1 MRGHWPF
8 AGRAALLGEIGERVR
23 APGGAVLTG
32 DAGVGKSRLAAE
44 AVELLPPGGPRVLRV
59 AATRAAA
66 RLPFGVF
73 GHLLPVPD
81 VRTMSNPLRWAE
93 EAITGGAGALLL
105 VVDDAHLLDPAS
117 AALVKHLVVHRGHRV
132 LATVREGEPVPD
144 AVRSLWK
151 EGPCSLLPVAPLTLA
166 ESAAILRG
174 ALGGPVLHYTAA
186 RLWRTAGGNALFL
199 RELVEAGTAGGH
211 LAEHTGIWRW
221 DGDLPMTP
229 RLQDLIRHRAGEVP
243 AAEREVLRLVALGE
257 PLAAEPLARLT
268 SDAAVEGAVA
278 RGLIRLTSDG
288 RRIDACL
295 GHPLYGELARG
306 EASPLLIRRTL
317 AALAAAVE
325 ATGMRRAADR
335 FQVAVW
341 RLESGAPQDPEG
353 AVDGC
358 LRATAAYDLGLA
370 ERLARAALAAGGGH
384 GAAVALARVLYL
396 TGRGAEADVLLAG
409 REGRDDAEI
418 VELAAMRAFGIG
430 LTGFSVADPLTVLDE
445 AAGAVAGESP
455 EITGMRAWISAQ
467 RGDFARARHA
477 LTGPALTGRAGA
489 YAAVGRTILAA
500 YTEDAATT
508 ETSAEA
514 AFSAYDGWD
523 AIADAETSVQ
533 CARLVGRVSTGDVTG
548 ALAVADEMTRRFE
561 ARFAGWNLGVAG
573 FLGHR
578 AQILRLL
585 GRTREALETAR
596 EGAARLTDGTAG
608 FSGLCLGELAHAAAL
623 LGLRAEAEPTL
634 AAAVARGAPGFELI
648 DFPARLAATWVAA
661 LDGDGSGAVE
671 AALACAA
678 EAERRGLGGYL
689 VFALHDVVRLG
700 RAALVADRLAAL
712 AGRMGGAL
720 AELCAGHAAGAAAGD
735 AIALERTARG
745 FQNAGL
751 VLYAAEAEAH
761 AAAAYERAGSA
772 RAARA
777 ARARGWRLAARCQ
790 GARTPALVGL
800 AFPELTARQ
809 REVAGLAASGLS
821 NREIATLLHTSV
833 RTVSNHLVAVYARL
847 GVNDR
852 ADLADML
859 TP

>member
-8 AGRAALLGEIGERVR
+8 AGRAALLGEIGELVR

-44 AVELLPPGGPRVLRV
+44 AVGLLPPGRFRVLRV
-59 AATRAAA
+59 GATRAAA
-66 RLPFGVF
+66 RLPFGAF

-81 VRTMSNPLRWAE
+81 VRTLPNPLRWAE
-93 EAITGGAGALLL
+93 EAITGDGGALLL

-117 AALVKHLVVHRGHRV
+117 AALVLHLVARRGHRV
-132 LATVREGEPVPD
+132 LATLREGEPVPD
-144 AVRSLWK
+144 AVRALWK
-151 EGPCSLLPVAPLTLA
+151 EGPCSLVPVAPLTLE
-166 ESAAILRG
+166 ESAEILRG
-174 ALGGPVLHYTAA
+174 ALGGPVRYFTAA

-199 RELVEAGTAGGH
+199 RELVEAGTAAGR
-211 LAEHTGIWRW
+211 LAEHAGVWRW
-221 DGDLPMTP
+221 DGDPPMTP

-243 AAEREVLRLVALGE
+243 ADEREVLRLVALGE
-257 PLAAEPLARLT
+257 PLAAETLARLT
-268 SDAAVEGAVA
+268 SDAAVERAVA
-278 RGLIRLTSDG
+278 RGLVRLRSDG

-295 GHPLYGELARG
+295 GHPLYGDLARS

-317 AALAAAVE
+317 TTLAATVE

-341 RLESGAPQDPEG
+341 RLESGAPQDPGG
-353 AVDGC
+353 AVDAC

-396 TGRGAEADVLLAG
+396 TGRGAEADVLLSARTG
-409 REGRDDAEI
+409 GDDAEI
-418 VELAAMRAFGIG
+418 VELATMRAFGNG
-430 LTGFSVADPLTVLDE
+430 LTGFSVVDPLTVLD
-445 AAGAVAGESP
+445 AAAEAVASP
-455 EITGMRAWISAQ
+455 EIAGMRAWISAQ
-467 RGDFARARHA
+467 RGDFARARA
-477 LTGPALTGRAGA
+477 TLAGQEAPLTGRAGA
-489 YAAVGRTILAA
+489 YASVARAILAA
-500 YTEDAATT
+500 YTEDAAAT
-508 ETSAEA
+508 EAVAEA
-514 AFSAYDGWD
+514 AFASYDGWG
-523 AIADAETSVQ
+523 AIADAEMSVQ
-533 CARLVGRVSTGDVTG
+533 CARLVGRLGTGDVPG
-548 ALAVADEMTRRFE
+548 ALAVTDGMTRRFE
-561 ARFAGWNLGVAG
+561 ARFAGWDLGVAG

-578 AQILRLL
+578 AQALRLL
-585 GRTREALETAR
+585 GRTREALEAAR
-596 EGAARLTDGTAG
+596 EGAARLADGKAG
-608 FSGLCLGELAHAAAL
+608 FAGLCLGELAHAAAL
-623 LGLRAEAEPTL
+623 LELRKEAEPAL
-634 AAAVARGAPGFELI
+634 AAAVERGAPGFELI
-648 DFPARLAATWVAA
+648 DFPARLAAIWAPA

-671 AALACAA
+671 TALACAE

-700 RAALVADRLAAL
+700 RAALVADRLAGL

-720 AELCAGHAAGAAAGD
+720 AALCAEHATGAAAGD
-735 AIALERTARG
+735 AVAMERAARG
-745 FQNAGL
+745 FQEAGML
-751 VLYAAEAEAH
+751 LYAAEAEAH
-761 AAAAYERAGSA
+761 AAAAHERAGA
-772 RAARA
+772 VRAARA

-821 NREIATLLHTSV
+821 NREIANLLHTSV

-847 GVNDR
+847 GVSDR

-859 TP
+859 AP